1 MSIEGRFR
9 AVLHTLRLDEARKNR
24 RKIEKM
30 LALFQTFAIILN
42 WHILAPVKRI
52 GAISPRGGER

>member
-1 MSIEGRFR
+1 LVGKGEEKKKG
-9 AVLHTLRLDEARKNR
+9 
-24 RKIEKM
+24 KIEKI
-30 LALFQTFAIILN
+30 LAFFQTFAIILN

>member
-1 MSIEGRFR
+1 VDGFA
-9 AVLHTLRLDEARKNR
+9 AVSVRKWALRNL
-24 RKIEKM
+24 EKLQKT
-30 LALFQTFAIILN
+30 LALFGTFDIILN